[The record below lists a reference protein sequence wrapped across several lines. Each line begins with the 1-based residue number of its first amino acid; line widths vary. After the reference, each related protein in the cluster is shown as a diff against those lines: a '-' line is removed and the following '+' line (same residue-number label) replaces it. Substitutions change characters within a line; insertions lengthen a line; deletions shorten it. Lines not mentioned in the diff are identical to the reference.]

1 MSEDFGT
8 PVQQLE
14 EPKKKNNTVIIVVV
28 VLVVL
33 CCCCV
38 IGSYVMY
45 QFLGDRI
52 LEWLSDQG
60 LTLLRTL
67 QIS

>member
-8 PVQQLE
+8 PMQTLE
-14 EPKKKNNTVIIVVV
+14 APKKKNNTVIIVIV

-45 QFLGDRI
+45 QFLGDAI

-60 LTLLRTL
+60 FTLLRTL
-67 QIS
+67 QIA